1 MRWRSS
7 IADDPRARFTV
18 RRGRR
23 RCAAVFIDRR
33 RSHGA
38 LHCTPGAQ
46 AFCTGARKYWPFGG
60 DPMPTA
66 FTIWGTHY
74 GLGPATHEPPSHLL
88 GVKDQAFPSRAKL
101 LGCWAFGG
109 DPMPTAFA
117 MWGARYGLG
126 LATHE
131 PLRAPSHLLGVKDQ
145 TFPSGAKTLGMLAF
159 WRGSL
164 QSGGSLPRP
173 GHEPGLRPGTP
184 GRAQPQA
191 SKSGQSN
198 RNRNLS

>member
-1 MRWRSS
+1 MVSGALHCTPGTPPRGPSFHPQSTTPWRASLYAGDGGHRDGRFLARFTRMPEIPPRGASFYPQSTFPWGTSLCAGNGGSPQRLSS
-7 IADDPRARFTV
+7 VVDGLVTRFTV

-23 RCAAVFIDRR
+23 RSAAVFIDRR

-88 GVKDQAFPSRAKL
+88 GVKDQAFPSRAKI
-101 LGCWAFGG
+101 
-109 DPMPTAFA
+109 
-117 MWGARYGLG
+117 
-126 LATHE
+126 
-131 PLRAPSHLLGVKDQ
+131 
-145 TFPSGAKTLGMLAF
+145 LGMQCCLAK
-159 WRGSL
+159 
-164 QSGGSLPRP
+164 
-173 GHEPGLRPGTP
+173 
-184 GRAQPQA
+184 PQ
-191 SKSGQSN
+191 
-198 RNRNLS
+198 

>member
-1 MRWRSS
+1 MRRCSS
-7 IADDPRARFTV
+7 IVGDPMARFIV

-23 RCAAVFIDRR
+23 R
-33 RSHGA
+33 S
-38 LHCTPGAQ
+38 AQ
-46 AFCTGARKYWPFGG
+46 GREKYWPFGG

-74 GLGPATHEPPSHLL
+74 GLGPATHEPLRAPSHLL
-88 GVKDQAFPSRAKL
+88 GVKDQAFPSRAKI
-101 LGCWAFGG
+101 
-109 DPMPTAFA
+109 
-117 MWGARYGLG
+117 
-126 LATHE
+126 
-131 PLRAPSHLLGVKDQ
+131 
-145 TFPSGAKTLGMLAF
+145 LGMLAF

-198 RNRNLS
+198 GNSNPS

>member
-1 MRWRSS
+1 MQTQERVTRGASFYPQSTFPWGASLCAGNRGSLQRLSS
-7 IADDPRARFTV
+7 VVDGLVTRFTV

-23 RCAAVFIDRR
+23 RSAAVFIDRR

-74 GLGPATHEPPSHLL
+74 GLGPATHEPLRAPSHLL
-88 GVKDQAFPSRAKL
+88 GVKDQAFPS
-101 LGCWAFGG
+101 
-109 DPMPTAFA
+109 
-117 MWGARYGLG
+117 
-126 LATHE
+126 
-131 PLRAPSHLLGVKDQ
+131 
-145 TFPSGAKTLGMLAF
+145 GAKILEMLPF
-159 WRGSL
+159 WRDSL